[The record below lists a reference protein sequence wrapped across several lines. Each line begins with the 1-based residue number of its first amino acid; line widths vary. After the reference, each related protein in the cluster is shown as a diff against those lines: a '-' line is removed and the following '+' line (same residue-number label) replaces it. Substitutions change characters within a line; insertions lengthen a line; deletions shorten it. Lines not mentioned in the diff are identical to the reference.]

1 MYFWKCWRDSR
12 GRFVINLMLVSALC
26 ALVIIL
32 EAKFG
37 GPVSYQTGNA
47 ASGVKNMWATVGRML
62 LGGLLSLVF
71 LFGAL
76 TFGAAS
82 IGEEFK
88 EPTLGFLF
96 TRPRPR
102 RFWVWT
108 CWLVGAGEL
117 FVITFL
123 GVVGIFGGLIYL
135 SGYVYTWRLL
145 TAVVPLL
152 VGALAV
158 YTMTFLLTAV
168 ARSSEKGISCG
179 LGILMIDLLLPV
191 AAYFW
196 HRQLTSIWDFMR
208 AGCAWAA
215 GSPRAF
221 PGWELIAY
229 AALSLAFLF
238 GAQIVLERAEP

>member
-12 GRFVINLMLVSALC
+12 GRFVINLMLVSAIC
-26 ALVIIL
+26 ALVIIM

-37 GPVSYQTGNA
+37 GPASYQMSKP
-47 ASGVKNMWATVGRML
+47 ASGVENMWATVGRMV
-62 LGGLLSLVF
+62 LGGLVSLVI

-76 TFGAAS
+76 TFGAGS

-88 EPTLGFLF
+88 EQTLGFLF
-96 TRPRPR
+96 TRPRRR
-102 RFWVWT
+102 RFLVWT
-108 CWLVGAGEL
+108 CWLVGACEL
-117 FVITFL
+117 LVVIFL
-123 GVVGIFGGLIYL
+123 GVVVIFGGLTYL
-135 SGYVYTWRLL
+135 SGRVYTWRLL

-158 YTMTFLLTAV
+158 YTMTYFMTAV
-168 ARSSEKGISCG
+168 ARSSEKGISFG

-208 AGCAWAA
+208 TGCAWAA
-215 GSPRAF
+215 GSARAF
-221 PGWELIAY
+221 PVEQFIIY
-229 AALSLAFLF
+229 AALTMGFVL
-238 GAQIVLERAEP
+238 GAQLVLERMEV